1 MPRTFFGRYV
11 RLDRSEF
18 WTSTGCVR
26 SAWRKQLQP
35 AGGCCD
41 WRCRRWRTV
50 ATVRLPVLSLSGWSA
65 ERWWYWCESA
75 IGLWIKTLRP
85 IHTEVI
91 TFAFVLSTIMAT
103 MLTKQ
108 KHKEW
113 VSIDTMLKFDVK
125 YEVFCIFSGSSEFW
139 KMLLRNTPYDYSLPF
154 AAEFLLKSRLLL
166 CTSWDPS
173 FIRVMSLS
181 HDLTHCIA
189 RMRQQQ
195 FRAFHLV
202 FI

>member
-1 MPRTFFGRYV
+1 MIVHNIVTLRLKQTHSVNDHKESEERLMPRTFFGRYV

-85 IHTEVI
+85 IRTEVI

-113 VSIDTMLKFDVK
+113 V
-125 YEVFCIFSGSSEFW
+125 
-139 KMLLRNTPYDYSLPF
+139 
-154 AAEFLLKSRLLL
+154 L
-166 CTSWDPS
+166 CQ
-173 FIRVMSLS
+173 
-181 HDLTHCIA
+181 HQC
-189 RMRQQQ
+189 
-195 FRAFHLV
+195 FHIHNV
-202 FI
+202 